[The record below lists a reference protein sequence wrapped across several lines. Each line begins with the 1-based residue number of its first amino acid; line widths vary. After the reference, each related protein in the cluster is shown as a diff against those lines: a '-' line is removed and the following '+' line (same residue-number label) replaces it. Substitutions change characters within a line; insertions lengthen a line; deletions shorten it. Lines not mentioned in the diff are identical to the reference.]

1 MYALHTKKESA
12 HNDSI
17 WCCDWRQIKH
27 VNEKNEPT
35 SNEEAG
41 METQTTEVEDI
52 IVTGGVDDVVK
63 IWNYKE
69 IS

>member
-17 WCCDWRQIKH
+17 WCCDWRQIKQ
-27 VNEKNEPT
+27 VNEKNESP
-35 SNEEAG
+35 SNDEAG

>member
-1 MYALHTKKESA
+1 
-12 HNDSI
+12 
-17 WCCDWRQIKH
+17 
-27 VNEKNEPT
+27 
-35 SNEEAG
+35 